1 MADIKAIK
9 GTDGTTYNL
18 RDDYSVW
25 GGNNLLLNV
34 KKTDAPNVYLAA
46 AYNLVEPLVAGERY
60 TLQYWFTNSGRTAT
74 CPYVGGGSLNIG
86 SWISINNDSV
96 YYSYTFIPTTNMAA
110 ANQFINIYASTTGG
124 TQGSTAISGTFTV
137 LKAKLEKGDKATDWS
152 PCYKDIFTYD
162 STNSQL
168 VVNL

>member
-46 AYNLVEPLVAGERY
+46 AYNLVEPLVAGETY
-60 TLQYWFTNSGRTAT
+60 TLQYWFTNSGRKATA
-74 CPYVGGGSLNIG
+74 PYVGGGSLIIG
-86 SWISINNDSV
+86 AWTTITDTST
-96 YYSYTFIPTTNMAA
+96 YYSITFQPTTAMAS
-110 ANQFINIYASTTGG
+110 ANQFINIYASNNSG
-124 TQGSTAISGTFTV
+124 TQGSTPISGAFTV
-137 LKAKLEKGDKATDWS
+137 IKAKLEKGHKATDWS